1 MRTPT
6 PQRNSQDWWPRS
18 ANDRFKARSQERLYW
33 ATIVAVAVHAVLF
46 LWFPHWGQPEPLF
59 QSSTRPA
66 QMELVAI
73 AGSPALSSAMPV
85 VTVSETED
93 ASTAPDEPGSEDG
106 ADGSEEGTDGP
117 SDGVRAEL
125 LRRASPA
132 PTIVEPEPEREFE
145 ERSAEREV
153 ASAEEEGE
161 GTRIDAHSSLH
172 DHERLSRDEALY
184 LERLSALRPEL
195 AFMSPSSW
203 ILLRNPSEVGEFME
217 RRFRPP
223 QVEPGASGAVS
234 VALWIDE
241 EGSVEWAEINRSSG
255 RRHIDETALELFQ
268 DVVSF
273 RPAREGGVRVP
284 TAVIFWLSYPW

>member
-6 PQRNSQDWWPRS
+6 PQPNSQDWWLRS
-18 ANDRFKARSQERLYW
+18 ANDRFKARSQERLCW
-33 ATIVAVAVHAVLF
+33 ATIAAVAVHAVLF
-46 LWFPHWGQPEPLF
+46 LWFPSWGPPELLF
-59 QSSTRPA
+59 QSSSQPVE
-66 QMELVAI
+66 MELVAI

-85 VTVSETED
+85 VTVSETDETT
-93 ASTAPDEPGSEDG
+93 TAPDEPGSEDG
-106 ADGSEEGTDGP
+106 ADGSEEGMGGL
-117 SDGVRAEL
+117 SDAARAEL

-132 PTIVEPEPEREFE
+132 PTIIEPEPEPE
-145 ERSAEREV
+145 EEPAEREV
-153 ASAEEEGE
+153 ASAEEEGD
-161 GTRIDAHSSLH
+161 GTRIDAHSSIH

-217 RRFRPP
+217 RRLRPP
-223 QVEPGASGAVS
+223 QVEPGARGAVS

-255 RRHIDETALELFQ
+255 RRHIDETVLELFQ

-284 TAVIFWLSYPW
+284 NAVIFWLSYPW